1 MRASSAKSKGRRLQ
15 QWVKSL
21 LIKTFDLEED
31 DVLSTSMGAGGED
44 VKQSP
49 KARGLTKH
57 SFECKNQER
66 VNVWKAYEQAEANAG
81 GHEPCAIIKKNRHK
95 PLAVVDA
102 EYYLRSL
109 SNAEDN

>member
-1 MRASSAKSKGRRLQ
+1 MKTSSAKSKGRRLQ
-15 QWVKSL
+15 QWVRCL

-81 GHEPCAIIKKNRHK
+81 DYEPCVIIKKNRHK

-102 EYYLRSL
+102 EHFIGLL
-109 SNAEDN
+109 NEK